1 MTADPARG
9 PRRLPHPFVYGIL
22 YVPFG
27 STSGFVGVALAFL
40 ATARGLSVEQGA
52 ELIATFMFPQ
62 VWKIL
67 WSPVADTTLSRRRWY
82 LLAVLGCAVGTFAM
96 AAVPLGPAT
105 FRLMQAIILLT
116 SVAQSFLG
124 FAVEA
129 LMAHLVPLDDQGR
142 ASGWF
147 QAGNLGGNG
156 IGGGLGLW
164 LLTKLPAGWEAG
176 LILAVLVLGCAALLP
191 LLPDVPAEARG
202 ASLGAAIGKVWR
214 EIWRVLSAREGALCA
229 VLCFVPVGTGTA
241 SGVLAQSE
249 VAAHWGAGSD
259 EVALVQGF
267 LGGIVSM
274 LGCLAGGYAC
284 IRLGGRAGYIVFGG
298 LMAVV
303 AVAMACLPATPLIYL
318 AGNLAYT
325 FTTGLCYAA
334 FSAFV
339 FKAIGAGVA
348 ATKYNGYAS
357 LSNIPIGYM
366 GLLLAAVETWL
377 GPRGM
382 LCADA
387 AMGVAGILVIAVV
400 ARLWPARPAAA
411 PVPA

>member
-1 MTADPARG
+1 
-9 PRRLPHPFVYGIL
+9 
-22 YVPFG
+22 
-27 STSGFVGVALAFL
+27 
-40 ATARGLSVEQGA
+40 
-52 ELIATFMFPQ
+52 
-62 VWKIL
+62 
-67 WSPVADTTLSRRRWY
+67 
-82 LLAVLGCAVGTFAM
+82 M
-96 AAVPLGPAT
+96 AAVPLSPAT

-116 SVAQSFLG
+116 SIAQSFLG

-129 LMAHLVPLDDQGR
+129 LMAHLVPPDDQGR

-176 LILAVLVLGCAALLP
+176 LILAVLVLGCAALAGAAAGRGGGTARRLP
-191 LLPDVPAEARG
+191 GRGDRQNLERDLAGAERARRRALRG
-202 ASLGAAIGKVWR
+202 ALLR
-214 EIWRVLSAREGALCA
+214 
-229 VLCFVPVGTGTA
+229 
-241 SGVLAQSE
+241 SGRHGHRQQVLAQSE
-249 VAAHWGAGSD
+249 VAAHWGAGSN

-274 LGCLAGGYAC
+274 FGCLAGGYAC
-284 IRLGGRAGYIVFGG
+284 IRLGGRTGYVVFGG
-298 LMAVV
+298 LMA
-303 AVAMACLPATPLIYL
+303 AVAAVMACLPATPLIYL
-318 AGNLAYT
+318 AGNLAYA

-339 FKAIGAGVA
+339 FHAIGAGVA

-387 AMGVAGILVIAVV
+387 AFGIAGILVIAVV
-400 ARLWPARPAAA
+400 ARLWPARPAGA